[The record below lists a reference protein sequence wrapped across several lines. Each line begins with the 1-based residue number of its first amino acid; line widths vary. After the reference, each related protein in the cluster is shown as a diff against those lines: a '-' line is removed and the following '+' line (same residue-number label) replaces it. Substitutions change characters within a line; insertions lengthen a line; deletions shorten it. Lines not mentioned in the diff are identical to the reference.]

1 MLTFATGCGKQAEE
15 PPKTESGIEVNKT
28 EDELRDEREL
38 REIAESELAQPERVA
53 ALSGNAAAMWKL
65 AGGTIAAGVE
75 EADGVP
81 KEAVCG
87 SEDAPDIEA
96 VLEFAPDLILLDRKS
111 VSYEETVSLLDI
123 TEGAPAYLTIDI
135 HSFDDYADGMLAMAK
150 YTKDTGAYQTRV
162 IDVRKKNAEVIA
174 RGREALEVLIQTMPL
189 PESLLSEDGD
199 ESVETAAHTPDAGTD
214 SAVSGTGPDSSAGQ
228 GTESSMDSTS
238 ESYPDDPEKV
248 ADKRESIT
256 VLLMRV
262 DAEGCTIQ
270 GDRDYVSNMFAD
282 FGLVNVNPG
291 YEEIR
296 VEIPKEDDTEA
307 DTIVDESAE
316 SGVESSASAE
326 TDTKVDEGAKDGTEA
341 PGAAESAI
349 SEAEAEISEAE
360 SEMSEG
366 DPADS
371 GTEAD
376 SKEFDTI
383 LSRNPD
389 YIFVIYEGKERDAEK
404 TYKAIC
410 EKKEFW
416 NELTAVRNRHVYTL
430 PQNTFAFPPN
440 DQWDLAYE
448 YLYQMMFVM

>member
-1 MLTFATGCGKQAEE
+1 
-15 PPKTESGIEVNKT
+15 
-28 EDELRDEREL
+28 
-38 REIAESELAQPERVA
+38 
-53 ALSGNAAAMWKL
+53 
-65 AGGTIAAGVE
+65 
-75 EADGVP
+75 
-81 KEAVCG
+81 
-87 SEDAPDIEA
+87 
-96 VLEFAPDLILLDRKS
+96 
-111 VSYEETVSLLDI
+111 
-123 TEGAPAYLTIDI
+123 
-135 HSFDDYADGMLAMAK
+135 
-150 YTKDTGAYQTRV
+150 
-162 IDVRKKNAEVIA
+162 
-174 RGREALEVLIQTMPL
+174 
-189 PESLLSEDGD
+189 
-199 ESVETAAHTPDAGTD
+199 
-214 SAVSGTGPDSSAGQ
+214 
-228 GTESSMDSTS
+228 MDSTS

-270 GDRDYVSNMFAD
+270 GGHDYVSNMFAD

-410 EKKEFW
+410 EKKKFW
-416 NELTAVRNRHVYTL
+416 NDLTAVRNRHVYTL